1 MKDKVELDEILNEFS
16 TDFKAR
22 GNEALEQ
29 YVKEYPELTE
39 ILYERAGMAR
49 MFTKL
54 PDAEMTKEQE
64 AIRILKSAS
73 AVQNLL
79 YTRRAKA
86 TEADAGEA
94 LPFASL
100 QERLNEQK
108 ETYESAAAKLRLSP
122 LILKV
127 LDKRKV
133 RPGSLPRYLF
143 EKLAEILGT
152 TFEAVQSYLSLKPV
166 LSGGHY
172 KAESAPTSKAQSEFV
187 ELVEHDP
194 DLNAAD
200 KDYWLSFP
208 TIDRE

>member
-22 GNEALEQ
+22 GDQALEQ

-49 MFTKL
+49 MFSRL
-54 PDAEMTKEQE
+54 PDAEMSREE
-64 AIRILKSAS
+64 EELRILKSVS

-79 YTRRAKA
+79 HKRRSQA
-86 TEADAGEA
+86 TDAEAGDA
-94 LPFASL
+94 LPFVSL
-100 QERLNEQK
+100 HERLNEKK

-122 LILKV
+122 LILKL
-127 LDKRKV
+127 LDRRKV

-152 TFEAVQSYLSLKPV
+152 TFEAVQTYLSLNPIQ
-166 LSGGHY
+166 SGGYY
-172 KAESAPTSKAQSEFV
+172 KSDSVPTFKAQSEFV

-194 DLNAAD
+194 DLDAAD
-200 KDYWLSFP
+200 KDYWFSFP
-208 TIDRE
+208 TIEKE

>member
-79 YTRRAKA
+79 YTRRRR
-86 TEADAGEA
+86 GE
-94 LPFASL
+94 
-100 QERLNEQK
+100 
-108 ETYESAAAKLRLSP
+108 Y
-122 LILKV
+122 
-127 LDKRKV
+127 
-133 RPGSLPRYLF
+133 
-143 EKLAEILGT
+143 
-152 TFEAVQSYLSLKPV
+152 
-166 LSGGHY
+166 
-172 KAESAPTSKAQSEFV
+172 
-187 ELVEHDP
+187 
-194 DLNAAD
+194 
-200 KDYWLSFP
+200 
-208 TIDRE
+208 